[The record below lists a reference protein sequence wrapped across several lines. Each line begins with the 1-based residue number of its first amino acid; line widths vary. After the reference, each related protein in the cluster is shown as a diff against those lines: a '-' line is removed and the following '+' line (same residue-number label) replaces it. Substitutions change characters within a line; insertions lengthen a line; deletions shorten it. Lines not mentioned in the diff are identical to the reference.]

1 MMKKISVVF
10 LAAVLLFTFTSCDK
24 EESPSGPE
32 VNSDVAGE
40 WGINMQLY
48 SGNVLDESLAVY
60 LTVTELNGTIS
71 GTGTVN
77 YVNGGTNTVEM
88 NLNDN
93 VVGVYQ
99 PNQSPNIFLTVGSG
113 TPAPFTFV
121 GDWDEFGVNFHGTV
135 TIYYGGN
142 TYVIA
147 DMSYYK
153 RK

>member
-1 MMKKISVVF
+1 MKKIYG
-10 LAAVLLFTFTSCDK
+10 VLLVSLFLVSFTSCSKD
-24 EESPSGPE
+24 ESPSGPE

-40 WGINMQLY
+40 WGINMQKY
-48 SGNVLDESLAVY
+48 SGNVLDESLDVY
-60 LTVTELNGTIS
+60 LTVTEINGTIT

-77 YVNGGTNTVEM
+77 YKNGGTNTVEM

-113 TPAPFTFV
+113 TPTPFTFT
-121 GDWDEFGVNFHGTV
+121 GDWDEYGVNFHGTV

-142 TYVIA
+142 SYVIT